1 MIARI
6 AATMLVATLT
16 TNVAAQT
23 PAPRDSATTT
33 LAAATAPKTAPPSP
47 RAGWLSDRLPLRV
60 GDLLTIVI
68 DESAAASERVSTTA
82 TADRAQRAKLN
93 AGVDAL
99 ARLGPLKDFATGMEN
114 SSRDV
119 GESGRRGELSAVLTV
134 RVTDVT
140 AGGVATI
147 QGAKNVTVDGRAQ
160 LVEVRGLVRAE
171 DISSANTIP
180 SSRIADAVITY
191 KGKKIAP
198 RSGILGKILSILWP

>member
-1 MIARI
+1 MTIRFAV
-6 AATMLVATLT
+6 TLLVASRT
-16 TNVAAQT
+16 TNLMAQT
-23 PAPRDSATTT
+23 PTPRDSGTTSI
-33 LAAATAPKTAPPSP
+33 AAAAVAKVAPPSP

-60 GDLLTIVI
+60 GDLLTIVV
-68 DESAAASERVSTTA
+68 DESAAASEQVSTTA

-99 ARLGPLKDFATGMEN
+99 ARLGPLKDFATGMES

-119 GESGRRGELSAVLTV
+119 GATGRRGELSAVLTV
-134 RVTDVT
+134 RVTDVNAT
-140 AGGVATI
+140 GVATI

>member
-1 MIARI
+1 MTILRVAALA
-6 AATMLVATLT
+6 AATIA
-16 TNVAAQT
+16 TNVAAQA
-23 PAPRDSATTT
+23 PAARDSAAATV
-33 LAAATAPKTAPPSP
+33 AAAVVPKVSPPPP
-47 RAGWLSDRLPLRV
+47 RAGWLSDRLPLRI
-60 GDLLTIVI
+60 GDLLTIVV
-68 DESAAASERVSTTA
+68 DESAAASERVSTNA
-82 TADRAQRAKLN
+82 TADRAQRARLN

-99 ARLGPLKDFATGMEN
+99 ARLGPLKDFGTGMES

-134 RVTDVT
+134 RVVDVDPS
-140 AGGVATI
+140 GVATI

-171 DISSANTIP
+171 DVSSANMVP
-180 SSRIADAVITY
+180 SSRIADAVISY

>member
-1 MIARI
+1 MKIRFAV
-6 AATMLVATLT
+6 TLLVASRT
-16 TNVAAQT
+16 TNLMAQT
-23 PAPRDSATTT
+23 PTPRDSGITSI
-33 LAAATAPKTAPPSP
+33 AAAPAAQVAPPSP

-60 GDLLTIVI
+60 GDLLTIVV
-68 DESAAASERVSTTA
+68 DESAAASEQVSTTA
-82 TADRAQRAKLN
+82 TADRAQRATLN

-99 ARLGPLKDFATGMEN
+99 ARLGPLKDFATGMES

-119 GESGRRGELSAVLTV
+119 GATGRRGELSAVLTV
-134 RVTDVT
+134 RVTDVNAT
-140 AGGVATI
+140 GVATI

>member
-1 MIARI
+1 MKVWMILSVVVGWYTAD
-6 AATMLVATLT
+6 L
-16 TNVAAQT
+16 NAQT
-23 PAPRDSATTT
+23 PAQADSA
-33 LAAATAPKTAPPSP
+33 ARPATPAPGPKVTPPPP
-47 RAGWLSDRLPLRV
+47 RAGWLSDRLPLRI
-60 GDLLTIVI
+60 GDLLTIIV

-99 ARLGPLKDFATGMEN
+99 ARLGPLKDFGTGMEN

-119 GESGRRGELSAVLTV
+119 GESGRRGDLSAVLTV
-134 RVTDVT
+134 RVTDVDG
-140 AGGVATI
+140 GGVATI

-160 LVEVRGLVRAE
+160 LVEIKGLVRAE
-171 DISSANTIP
+171 DVSSANTVP

>member
-1 MIARI
+1 MTIRGTTSLLVVTL
-6 AATMLVATLT
+6 ATTLT
-16 TNVAAQT
+16 AQT
-23 PAPRDSATTT
+23 PAPRDSGATAV
-33 LAAATAPKTAPPSP
+33 AAATAPKMAPSL
-47 RAGWLSDRLPLRV
+47 RASWLSDRLPLRI
-60 GDLLTIVI
+60 GDLLTIVV
-68 DESAAASERVSTTA
+68 DESAAASEQVSTTA
-82 TADRAQRAKLN
+82 SADRAQHAKLN

-119 GESGRRGELSAVLTV
+119 GASGRRGELTAVLTV
-134 RVTDVT
+134 RVTGVD
-140 AGGVATI
+140 ANGVATI

-171 DISSANTIP
+171 DVSPANSIP

-198 RSGILGKILSILWP
+198 RAGILGKILSILWP